1 MYITLNNIQ
10 YVFDLISLIFYID
23 KTDKIIKLE
32 LTEKK
37 IEEINNFIN
46 NLNLNNKI
54 NVKFNQT
61 LSMEYTVTNYYL
73 DDKLILILKESRI

>member
-23 KTDKIIKLE
+23 KTDKLIKLE

>member
-23 KTDKIIKLE
+23 KTDKLIKLE

-61 LSMEYTVTNYYL
+61 LSMEYAVTNYYL